1 MKQMTRSVVCA
12 LVLGI
17 GLNGYAQS
25 EQTTVSYFNGK
36 ENKTMNVQATQFAPA
51 HPAACAEKKPA
62 PIVEA
67 PKPVVAIIPKAEGDA
82 DKDGVVDTLDKCPN
96 TPHGYKVDPTGCP
109 VSVTLHIN
117 FAFNSS
123 VIPPSNYGDVTK
135 LTRVMNENP
144 PARAIIVGHTDYTG
158 TDEYNQKL
166 SERRSKALA
175 DKLIAN
181 GIDPKR
187 ISASGKGEKE
197 PIATNATSAGRA
209 QNRRIEVEL
218 Q

>member
-1 MKQMTRSVVCA
+1 MKQMTKSVVCA

-25 EQTTVSYFNGK
+25 EQTAVPYSDGK
-36 ENKTMNVQATQFAPA
+36 ENKTMNVQATQFAPT

-62 PIVEA
+62 PIVET
-67 PKPVVAIIPKAEGDA
+67 PKPVAVIIPKAEGDA

-135 LTRVMNENP
+135 LARVMNENP

-181 GIDPKR
+181 GIDAKR